1 LTVTRFWYGD
11 LVTEPPTFSHG
22 QCLGE
27 PEPALGAVGSGLRGE
42 GRHEHPFPPGEDK
55 PMHLASVTIRNFRMH
70 LDTTVSFDASTTVV
84 VGRNNSGKT
93 SVAELFRKFFGDGP
107 GRSKG
112 EFTLDDFSSATHEA
126 LLEAAKSGQ
135 VVDGPRTEP
144 PAIEF
149 ELLLDYSDSVDDL
162 AVIAD
167 FIVDLDDACTST
179 KVLLR
184 YTRATGPRG
193 EPFFAP
199 IPADPDG
206 ALRALDERVR
216 KTFEITVVAVDPTD
230 PLNSAERSLSDL
242 SECVQLGFI
251 NAARPLDGDKGR
263 EPDTLGRTLTTLFEA
278 SRKGDEDGAAAMIEQ
293 GVADAEKTLNDLFG
307 DHMKGKILPPLS
319 PLGYP
324 LLSDGE
330 LLTRTTFDALQ
341 LLKQNT
347 RLYYGAS
354 SGVGVGR
361 PLPEGHNGLGL
372 RNLIYILL
380 QLHAFHEARKVA
392 IVPPPFCVLFLEEPE
407 AHLHPQLEEIFIRK
421 VGEVH
426 DKLCGESKWPLQI
439 VVTTHSSHIA
449 NEVPFEK
456 IRYFLR
462 EPSASH
468 VQYKAKVK
476 DLGEFSAE
484 ADLKDWLTQ
493 YLTLTR
499 CDLFFADKV
508 VLIEGAAER
517 LLLPAF
523 MRKVDEAA
531 GEAEAML
538 TAQYLTTVEVDGRHA
553 HKFFPL
559 IEFIGIP
566 ALVVTDLDAE
576 VQRPAKNGATHDDGT
591 PKLSWQRSLVCLGA
605 RTGNPCIKD
614 WFDTDELVSI
624 QARTDSDKVKAGNAP
639 MRIAFQVPETPGQP
653 CGRSFE
659 EALVLANPGRWPA
672 PAGIVGGQTI
682 EEWASGEAENLGK
695 TSLALSLL
703 GRVGEAD
710 FVIPK
715 YLREGLEWLREV
727 GAPPEQAASAAP
739 LAAGPLDAAASDE
752 TEVAAHGA
760 QTTTGAAH
768 DA

>member
-1 LTVTRFWYGD
+1 
-11 LVTEPPTFSHG
+11 
-22 QCLGE
+22 
-27 PEPALGAVGSGLRGE
+27 
-42 GRHEHPFPPGEDK
+42 
-55 PMHLASVTIRNFRMH
+55 MHIASATIRNFRMH
-70 LDTTVSFDASTTVV
+70 LDTTLTFDSSTTVV

-107 GRSKG
+107 GRGKG

-135 VVDGPRTEP
+135 IAEGPRTEP
-144 PAIEF
+144 PTIEL
-149 ELLLDYSDSVDDL
+149 ELLLDYADSIDDL
-162 AVIAD
+162 AAIGD
-167 FIVDLDDACTST
+167 FIVDLDDTCTST
-179 KVLLR
+179 KVVLR
-184 YTRATGPRG
+184 YARAAGPRG
-193 EPFFAP
+193 EPFFEP
-199 IPADPDG
+199 LPDDAEG

-216 KTFEITVVAVDPTD
+216 RTFEIAVAVVDPTD
-230 PLNSAERSLSDL
+230 PNNRAERSLADL
-242 SECVQLGFI
+242 SQCVQLGFI
-251 NAARPLDGDKGR
+251 DAARPLDGDKGR
-263 EPDTLGRTLTTLFEA
+263 EADTLGRTLTALFEA
-278 SRKGDEDGAAAMIEQ
+278 SRKGDKDGAAAIIER
-293 GVADAEKTLNDLFG
+293 GVADAEKALNKVFG
-307 DHMKGKILPPLS
+307 EEMTGKILPPLS

-330 LLTRTTFDALQ
+330 LLTRTTFDAVQ

-347 RLYYGAS
+347 RLYYGAL

-392 IVPPPFCVLFLEEPE
+392 TVPPPFCVLFLEEPE

-421 VGEVH
+421 VAEVH
-426 DKLCGESKWPLQI
+426 DKLCGESKWPLQV

-462 EPSASH
+462 EPSNCK
-468 VQYKAKVK
+468 VQYKATVK
-476 DLGEFSAE
+476 DLGAFSADVAVKE
-484 ADLKDWLTQ
+484 WLTQ

-499 CDLFFADKV
+499 CDLFFADKA

-523 MRKVDEAA
+523 IRKLDEADGA
-531 GEAEAML
+531 VGPML

-566 ALVVTDLDAE
+566 TLVITDLDAE
-576 VQRPAKNGATHDDGT
+576 AELPQKNGAKHADGT
-591 PKLSWQRSLVCLGA
+591 PKLTWQRSLVCQGA
-605 RTGNPCIKD
+605 RTGNPCIKE
-614 WFDTDELVSI
+614 WFGTNELAEVRATKPADI
-624 QARTDSDKVKAGNAP
+624 VKNESGP
-639 MRIAFQVPETPGQP
+639 MRIAFQVPEASGQP

-659 EALVLANPGRWPA
+659 EALVLANPNRWPVPDNA
-672 PAGIVGGQTI
+672 EGEADI
-682 EEWASGEAENLGK
+682 EEWASGEAETLGK

-703 GRVGEAD
+703 DEVGEAD
-710 FVIPK
+710 FVIPR
-715 YLREGLEWLREV
+715 YLREGLEWLRAA
-727 GAPPEQAASAAP
+727 GSPPEQAPAVLVPNEPPGAAAP
-739 LAAGPLDAAASDE
+739 DEPAGTPAVDDNSAG
-752 TEVAAHGA
+752 TAHGA
-760 QTTTGAAH
+760 
-768 DA
+768 

>member
-1 LTVTRFWYGD
+1 
-11 LVTEPPTFSHG
+11 
-22 QCLGE
+22 
-27 PEPALGAVGSGLRGE
+27 
-42 GRHEHPFPPGEDK
+42 
-55 PMHLASVTIRNFRMH
+55 MHLDSATIRNFRMH
-70 LDTTVSFDASTTVV
+70 LDTTVSFDDSTTVV

-93 SVAELFRKFFGDGP
+93 SVAEVFRKFFGDGP
-107 GRSKG
+107 GRGKG
-112 EFTLDDFSSATHEA
+112 EFTLDDFSSARHEA
-126 LLEAAKSGQ
+126 LLQAAKSGQ
-135 VVDGPRTEP
+135 LPDGQREEP
-144 PAIEF
+144 PAIKL
-149 ELLLDYSDSVDDL
+149 ELLLDYADSPDDL
-162 AVIAD
+162 AVISD
-167 FIVDLDDACTST
+167 FIVDLDDECTTT
-179 KVLLR
+179 KVVLR
-184 YTRATGPRG
+184 YARATGPRG
-193 EPFFAP
+193 EPFF
-199 IPADPDG
+199 DPLPDDQDS

-216 KTFEITVVAVDPTD
+216 KTFEITVAAVDPTD
-230 PLNSAERSLSDL
+230 GLNRAERSLADL
-242 SECVQLGFI
+242 SQCVQLGFI
-251 NAARPLDGDKGR
+251 DAARPLDGDKGR

-278 SRKGDEDGAAAMIEQ
+278 SRKGDKEGAAAIIEK
-293 GVADAEKTLNDLFG
+293 GVAEAEKDLNEVFDKE
-307 DHMKGKILPPLS
+307 MKGKILPPLS
-319 PLGYP
+319 PLRYP

-330 LLTRTTFDALQ
+330 LLTRTTFDAVQ

-392 IVPPPFCVLFLEEPE
+392 TVPPPFCVIFLEEPE

-462 EPSASH
+462 EPSAYE

-476 DLGEFSAE
+476 DLGEFSAG
-484 ADLKDWLTQ
+484 AALKKWLTQ

-499 CDLFFADKV
+499 CDLFFADKA

-523 MRKVDEAA
+523 MRKLDEAV
-531 GEAEAML
+531 GEAGPML

-566 ALVVTDLDAE
+566 TLVVTDLDAE
-576 VQRPAKNGATHDDGT
+576 ALRPAKSRKENKDGT
-591 PKLSWQRSLVCLGA
+591 PKMSWQKCLVCEGS

-614 WFDTDELVSI
+614 WFGLDDLAGVR
-624 QARTDSDKVKAGNAP
+624 ARAEAEKVRGGEAP
-639 MRIAFQVPETPGQP
+639 MRITYQISEEPGLP

-659 EALVLANPGRWPA
+659 EALILANSARWPVPKDIDGA
-672 PAGIVGGQTI
+672 EAI
-682 EEWASGEAENLGK
+682 ERWASEKAGELGK
-695 TSLALSLL
+695 TSLALDLL
-703 GRVGEAD
+703 DEVGKQD

-715 YLREGLEWLREV
+715 YLRDGLEWLRGV
-727 GAPPEQAASAAP
+727 GAPLVPEPAASPLDFGPPAVAAP
-739 LAAGPLDAAASDE
+739 DVPAGGPVGGDNSAG
-752 TEVAAHGA
+752 T
-760 QTTTGAAH
+760 AH

>member
-1 LTVTRFWYGD
+1 
-11 LVTEPPTFSHG
+11 
-22 QCLGE
+22 
-27 PEPALGAVGSGLRGE
+27 
-42 GRHEHPFPPGEDK
+42 
-55 PMHLASVTIRNFRMH
+55 MHLASATIRNFRMH
-70 LDTTVSFDASTTVV
+70 LDTTVSFDDSTTVV

-93 SVAELFRKFFGDGP
+93 SVAEVFRKFFGDGP
-107 GRSKG
+107 GRGKG
-112 EFTLDDFSSATHEA
+112 EFTLDDFSAARHQE

-135 VVDGPRTEP
+135 HADGHRKEP
-144 PAIEF
+144 PAIEL
-149 ELLLDYSDSVDDL
+149 ELLLDYADSPDDL
-162 AVIAD
+162 AMIAD
-167 FIVDLDDACTST
+167 FIIDLDDECTST
-179 KVLLR
+179 KVVLR
-184 YTRATGPRG
+184 YSRATGPRG
-193 EPFFAP
+193 EPFFQP
-199 IPADPDG
+199 LPEDDS
-206 ALRALDERVR
+206 ALRALEERVR
-216 KTFEITVVAVDPTD
+216 KTFEITVTAVDPTD
-230 PLNSAERSLSDL
+230 AENQAERSLADL
-242 SECVQLGFI
+242 SLCVQLGFI
-251 NAARPLDGDKGR
+251 DAARPLDGDKGR

-278 SRKGDEDGAAAMIEQ
+278 SRKGQEDGAAAMIEQ
-293 GVADAEKTLNDLFG
+293 GVAEAEKALNRVFG
-307 DHMKGKILPPLS
+307 EEMKGKILPPLS

-330 LLTRTTFDALQ
+330 LLTRTTFDAVQ

-392 IVPPPFCVLFLEEPE
+392 TVPPPFCVLFLEEPE
-407 AHLHPQLEEIFIRK
+407 VHLHPQLEEIFIRK

-426 DKLCGESKWPLQI
+426 DKLCGESRWPLQI

-462 EPSASH
+462 QPSACK

-476 DLGEFSAE
+476 DLGEFSAKP
-484 ADLKDWLTQ
+484 ALKKWLTQ

-499 CDLFFADKV
+499 CDLFFADKA

-523 MRKVDEAA
+523 IRKLDEAV
-531 GEAEAML
+531 GEAEPML

-566 ALVVTDLDAE
+566 ALVVTDLDPV
-576 VQRPAKNGATHDDGT
+576 VQGESTKKKSDGT
-591 PKLSWQRSLVCLGA
+591 PIVVWKKNLVACGERS
-605 RTGNPCIKD
+605 GNKCIRD
-614 WFDTDELVSI
+614 WCEAEDLHTIRGVADA
-624 QARTDSDKVKAGNAP
+624 QKVRDGEAP
-639 MRIAFQVPETPGQP
+639 MRIAYQIPEKPELP

-659 EALVLANPGRWPA
+659 EALILANPAWWHVPEDIDGEEA
-672 PAGIVGGQTI
+672 I
-682 EEWASGEAENLGK
+682 EAWACEKAAELGK

-703 GRVGEAD
+703 DEVGKKE

-715 YLREGLEWLREV
+715 YLRDGLEWLRGV
-727 GAPPEQAASAAP
+727 GPAGVAAP
-739 LAAGPLDAAASDE
+739 DEPAGTPAIDDD
-752 TEVAAHGA
+752 
-760 QTTTGAAH
+760 TTGAEN

>member
-1 LTVTRFWYGD
+1 
-11 LVTEPPTFSHG
+11 
-22 QCLGE
+22 
-27 PEPALGAVGSGLRGE
+27 
-42 GRHEHPFPPGEDK
+42 
-55 PMHLASVTIRNFRMH
+55 MHLV
-70 LDTTVSFDASTTVV
+70 TTVSFDDSTTVV

-93 SVAELFRKFFGDGP
+93 SVAEVFRKFFGDGP
-107 GRSKG
+107 GRGKG
-112 EFTLDDFSSATHEA
+112 AFTLDDFSSATHEK

-135 VVDGPRTEP
+135 LPDGQREEP
-144 PAIEF
+144 PAIEL
-149 ELLLDYSDSVDDL
+149 ELLLDYADSPDDL

-167 FIVDLDDACTST
+167 FIVDLDDECTAT

-184 YTRATGPRG
+184 YARAAGPRG
-193 EPFFAP
+193 EPFFEP
-199 IPADPDG
+199 LPEDNDG
-206 ALRALDERVR
+206 ALRALDERMR
-216 KTFEITVVAVDPTD
+216 KTFEITVAAVDPTD
-230 PLNSAERSLSDL
+230 GLNRAERSLADL
-242 SECVQLGFI
+242 SQCVQLGFI
-251 NAARPLDGDKGR
+251 DAARPLDGDKGR

-278 SRKGDEDGAAAMIEQ
+278 SRKGDKDGAAAIIER
-293 GVADAEKTLNDLFG
+293 GVAAAEKTLSKVFG
-307 DHMKGKILPPLS
+307 EEMKGKILPPLS

-330 LLTRTTFDALQ
+330 LLTRTTFDAVQ

-392 IVPPPFCVLFLEEPE
+392 TVPPPFCVLFLEEPE

-462 EPSASH
+462 EPSACE
-468 VQYKAKVK
+468 VQYRAKVK

-484 ADLKDWLTQ
+484 AALKEWLTQ

-499 CDLFFADKV
+499 CDLFFADKA

-523 MRKVDEAA
+523 TRKLDEAV
-531 GEAEAML
+531 GEAEPML

-553 HKFFPL
+553 NKFFPL
-559 IEFIGIP
+559 IKFIGIP
-566 ALVVTDLDAE
+566 TLVVTDLDAE
-576 VQRPAKNGATHDDGT
+576 AQRPQKNGATHEDGT
-591 PKLSWQRSLVCLGA
+591 PKLTWQRSLVCNGS
-605 RTGNPCIKD
+605 RSGNPCIKE
-614 WFDTDELVSI
+614 WFDSEDLGGI
-624 QARTDSDKVKAGNAP
+624 QAKGETDKVRDGAAP
-639 MRIAFQVPETPGQP
+639 MRIAYQVPEEAGSP

-659 EALVLANPGRWPA
+659 EALILANPVRWPLPDGTDGA
-672 PAGIVGGQTI
+672 EAI
-682 EEWASGEAENLGK
+682 ERWASEKAKDLGK
-695 TSLALSLL
+695 TSLALSLIDE
-703 GRVGEAD
+703 VGKED

-715 YLREGLEWLREV
+715 YLRDGLEWLRGV
-727 GAPPEQAASAAP
+727 GPPPVQGPAAAPVDVGPPPIAAPDVPAGAP
-739 LAAGPLDAAASDE
+739 AGDDKSIG
-752 TEVAAHGA
+752 T
-760 QTTTGAAH
+760 AH

>member
-1 LTVTRFWYGD
+1 
-11 LVTEPPTFSHG
+11 
-22 QCLGE
+22 
-27 PEPALGAVGSGLRGE
+27 
-42 GRHEHPFPPGEDK
+42 
-55 PMHLASVTIRNFRMH
+55 MHLAYATIRNFRMH
-70 LDTTVSFDASTTVV
+70 LDTPVSFDDSTTVI

-93 SVAELFRKFFGDGP
+93 SVAEVFRRFFGDGP
-107 GRSKG
+107 GRGKG
-112 EFTLDDFSSATHEA
+112 DFTLDDFSSATHEA
-126 LLEAAKSGQ
+126 LLQAAKSGQ
-135 VVDGPRTEP
+135 LADGQRTEP
-144 PAIEF
+144 PAIEL
-149 ELLLDYSDSVDDL
+149 ELLLDYTDSPDDL
-162 AVIAD
+162 AVISD
-167 FIVDLDDACTST
+167 FIVDLDDECTTT
-179 KVLLR
+179 KVVLR
-184 YTRATGPRG
+184 YARAAGPRG
-193 EPFFAP
+193 EPFFEP
-199 IPADPDG
+199 LPDDDDG

-216 KTFEITVVAVDPTD
+216 KTFEVTVAAVDPND
-230 PLNSAERSLSDL
+230 GLNRAERSLADL
-242 SECVQLGFI
+242 SQCVQLGFI
-251 NAARPLDGDKGR
+251 DAARPLTGDTGR
-263 EPDTLGRTLTTLFEA
+263 EPDTLGRTLTALFEA
-278 SRKGDEDGAAAMIEQ
+278 SRQEDEDSAAAAIEK
-293 GVADAEKTLNDLFG
+293 GVAEAEKTLNELFG
-307 DHMKGKILPPLS
+307 AHMTGKILPPLS

-330 LLTRTTFDALQ
+330 LLTKTTFDAVQ

-392 IVPPPFCVLFLEEPE
+392 TVPPPFCVLFLEEPE

-426 DKLCGESKWPLQI
+426 AKLCGESKWPLQI

-462 EPSASH
+462 EPSACQ

-484 ADLKDWLTQ
+484 ADLKEWLTQ

-499 CDLFFADKV
+499 CDLFFADKA

-523 MRKVDEAA
+523 LRKLDEAV
-531 GEAEAML
+531 GEAEPML

-566 ALVVTDLDAE
+566 TLVVTDLDSEA
-576 VQRPAKNGATHDDGT
+576 RLPAKSGKKNNDGS
-591 PKLSWQRSLVCLGA
+591 PRMSWQKSLVCDGA
-605 RTGNPCIKD
+605 RSGNPCIKE
-614 WFDTDELVSI
+614 WFD
-624 QARTDSDKVKAGNAP
+624 SDDLAAVLAMADADKIRDGEAP
-639 MRIAFQVPETPGQP
+639 MRIAYQVPEEADSP

-659 EALVLANPGRWPA
+659 EALILANPVRWPLPDGTDGA
-672 PAGIVGGQTI
+672 KAI
-682 EEWASGEAENLGK
+682 EGWASEKAEDLGK
-695 TSLALSLL
+695 TSLALSILDE
-703 GRVGEAD
+703 VGKED

-715 YLREGLEWLREV
+715 YLRDGLEWLRGV
-727 GAPPEQAASAAP
+727 GAPPVPAP
-739 LAAGPLDAAASDE
+739 AAAS
-752 TEVAAHGA
+752 VANEPPAVPSPDLPEGGSA
-760 QTTTGAAH
+760 ADDSSVGTAH